1 MRYALLALA
10 ACGGAT
16 PLPTGPAFALLE
28 VGAQPRSVVR
38 YDTTPD
44 ATERVAVTFKVRS
57 TTKVE
62 NTVMEEGRLDVD
74 LPGIRAM
81 CVLTAT
87 AVSPVGD
94 VDIRLVVEDA
104 NVLDDVVEPR
114 ARAVVAKVA
123 EDLRGKRATVSRASS
138 GDLTNIE
145 VPEALDYIVR
155 ASALSFPQEP
165 IGIGARWSR
174 TSTIV
179 VEKVQ
184 WYQTTTFTL
193 RDRTSDTVTIDVA
206 TELRAGT
213 QALHAEPNATTRL
226 TGGTGRGSAH
236 LVIPLRGLSIR
247 GKADESRTLDVL
259 ITRGRTRIEAEITGE
274 QFVSYD
280 SQ

>member
-10 ACGGAT
+10 ACGGTT
-16 PLPTGPAFALLE
+16 PVPTGPAFALIE
-28 VGAQPRSVVR
+28 VGAEPRSVVR
-38 YDTTPD
+38 YDTTPE
-44 ATERVAVTFKVRS
+44 ATERVAVTYKVRT

-62 NTVMEEGRLDVD
+62 NTVMEEGTVDVD

-81 CVLTAT
+81 CVLSAT

-94 VDIRLVVEDA
+94 VDISLLVEEA
-104 NVLDDVVEPR
+104 TVLDDVVDPR
-114 ARAVVAKVA
+114 ARALVTTTA
-123 EDLRGKRATVSRASS
+123 EGLRGKRAKVSRASS
-138 GDLTNIE
+138 GELTNVD
-145 VPEALDYIVR
+145 VPDGLDYIVR
-155 ASALSFPQEP
+155 ASALSFPEEP

-179 VEKVQ
+179 VENVT

-193 RDRTSDTVTIDVA
+193 RDRTSDAVTIDVA
-206 TELRAGT
+206 TELRARE

-259 ITRGRTRIEAEITGE
+259 ITRGRARIEADVTAE

-280 SQ
+280 AQ